1 MIRRP
6 PRSTRTATLF
16 PYTTLFRSSLLLGP
30 ADQGPRQLRVRIQLL
45 LTVLLVGTNVIGAAV
60 VVALAFVIIPGEPIN
75 RRFSLALAIAPPAY
89 VLVAVMVGAA
99 YGTISTVRALRWA
112 TNDEVPTPAQRSAAL
127 RLPWRLSLM
136 QATFM
141 GPAAVLFNG
150 LSTVLLPAAIQTG
163 RVACRERV

>member
-45 LTVLLVGTNVIGAAV
+45 LTVLLVCTNVIGAAV

-75 RRFSLALAIAPPAY
+75 RRFSLALAIATPAY

-112 TNDEVPTPAQRSAAL
+112 TNDEVPTPAQRSEEHTSDL
-127 RLPWRLSLM
+127 QSLIRL
-136 QATFM
+136 QYA
-141 GPAAVLFNG
+141 
-150 LSTVLLPAAIQTG
+150 
-163 RVACRERV
+163 